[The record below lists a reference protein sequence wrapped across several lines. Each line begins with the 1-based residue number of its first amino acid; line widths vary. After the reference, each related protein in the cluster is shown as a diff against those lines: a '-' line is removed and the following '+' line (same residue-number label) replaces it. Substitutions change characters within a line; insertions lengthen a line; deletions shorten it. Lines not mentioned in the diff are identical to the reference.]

1 MQQVVHAREGRPA
14 DVPFGVRAI
23 ESGIEVDG
31 VWISRSN
38 TPASS
43 NPPSPATSA
52 TDDPSPEK
60 AHRNEIG
67 SPKAVP
73 TLVMPQPMHPYQ
85 GQPGNRSRSNSRSP
99 EIQAAAGGSPDRL
112 HNLPNTSEDS
122 IKIRIRPTYQ
132 PRQSSHLRFSSGDTL
147 DIGSP
152 YDQGLKEQAA
162 MGKRF
167 PKAIS

>member
-1 MQQVVHAREGRPA
+1 MQQVIHTREERPA
-14 DVPFGVRAI
+14 EVPFGVRAI

-52 TDDPSPEK
+52 IDDPSPDK

-67 SPKAVP
+67 SPKAIP

-85 GQPGNRSRSNSRSP
+85 GQPGGRSRSASRSP
-99 EIQAAAGGSPDRL
+99 EILAAAVGSPDRF
-112 HNLPNTSEDS
+112 HHQPNTSEDS

-132 PRQSSHLRFSSGDTL
+132 PRQSSHLRFSSGDAL
-147 DIGSP
+147 GIGSP
-152 YDQGLKEQAA
+152 YGEDLKGQAA
-162 MGKRF
+162 MGKSF
-167 PKAIS
+167 L